1 MYIVWTIAFA
11 AEAASEAAEGADA
24 VTGGSGPGINPM
36 YMIAAFV
43 AVFFFFVILP
53 QKKRDKARRAMLSS
67 ISKGDRVVT
76 NGGICGTVVGESEK
90 SVVLRVSEDPAVKM
104 EFVRSAVSRVE
115 LGDSED

>member
-1 MYIVWTIAFA
+1 MWSIAFA
-11 AEAASEAAEGADA
+11 QEVASDAAEGAEA
-24 VTGGSGPGINPM
+24 ATGGGGSISPM
-36 YMIAAFV
+36 FMIAAFI

-53 QKKRDKARRAMLSS
+53 QKKRDKARREMLSS

-104 EFVRSAVSRVE
+104 EFVRGAVSRVE
-115 LGDSED
+115 VDDSEN